1 MCLANDNYING
12 TDKTYKK
19 WSVDANCNLRVEVL
33 LKAES
38 IFAVLLVSH
47 YSLYGSLLEC
57 LCGSYLCYCH
67 YLMPH
72 CPLGV
77 LSTRV
82 YIYMPMWPEYKERG
96 LKWGHIKI
104 KQHLRGLGTD
114 GNSLHYGSS
123 IMNSKMT
130 VQKLRKFQKWGPWW
144 VLRLW
149 YWVINLR
156 AWKSNLCGSNET
168 TSLPCSEKR
177 HAPIYSKSMYFIN

>member
-1 MCLANDNYING
+1 MYGFYMVGILLPTIVCLANDNYING

-82 YIYMPMWPEYKERG
+82 YICQCDLSTK
-96 LKWGHIKI
+96 
-104 KQHLRGLGTD
+104 
-114 GNSLHYGSS
+114 
-123 IMNSKMT
+123 
-130 VQKLRKFQKWGPWW
+130 
-144 VLRLW
+144 
-149 YWVINLR
+149 NLV
-156 AWKSNLCGSNET
+156 SNET
-168 TSLPCSEKR
+168 TLRS
-177 HAPIYSKSMYFIN
+177 NNT